1 MARHCDPGCGHVHF
15 SSLKHIARSPAHY
28 RHFAEFG
35 MEPTAAMNLGSAVH
49 ALVLENGAGLVKFDG
64 ASRRGKDWAVFK
76 TEHADEIILTADE
89 WDEAN
94 QIAASVAAHPRAAE
108 LLDGARETTF
118 DWEIGGRSCR
128 ATTDVYRNHGLNR
141 IVDLKT
147 TSDAHPM
154 RFQRTAERLG
164 YFAQIPW
171 YMSGARLAGLG
182 EFDEGYIVAV
192 ETKPPYVVQT
202 FALTLHALELGERQW
217 RSWFERLLVCEAS
230 DEWPGYQE
238 TDADLDLPDDEL
250 ALQIGDELV
259 AVA

>member
-1 MARHCDPGCGHVHF
+1 MPRHCSPGCSHLHF
-15 SSLKHIARSPAHY
+15 STLKNMGRSPAHY
-28 RHFAEFG
+28 RYAATFG
-35 MEPTAAMNLGSAVH
+35 MEPSSAMNLGSAVH
-49 ALVLENGAGLVKFDG
+49 ALVLEDGAGLVKYDG
-64 ASRRGKDWAVFK
+64 ASRRGKEWNAFK
-76 TEHADEIILTADE
+76 DANADATILTASE
-89 WDEAN
+89 WDEAHA
-94 QIAASVAAHPRAAE
+94 IAASVRAHPRAAE

-118 DWEIGGRSCR
+118 DWELRGRPCR
-128 ATTDVYRNHGLNR
+128 GTTDVFRNHGLNR

-171 YMSGARLAGLG
+171 YMTGARLAGLG

-202 FALTLHALELGERQW
+202 FALTLNALEMGERQW
-217 RSWFERLLVCEAS
+217 RSWIERLLVCEAS

-238 TDADLDLPDDEL
+238 TDAALDLPDLDLEL
-250 ALQIGDELV
+250 SIGGELV